1 MPHSNGAKKRFRQ
14 DAKRRVRNRSRKAEI
29 RTAIKRVLTAVE
41 QKDAELARRELR
53 NAQQKLDKAAF
64 KRVLHPNTSARQK
77 AALTRRVQA
86 LEAAASV

>member
-1 MPHSNGAKKRFRQ
+1 MPHSNSAQKRFRQ

-29 RTAIKRVLTAVE
+29 RTAIKRVLSAVE
-41 QKDAELARRELR
+41 QNDAVLARRELSI
-53 NAQQKLDKAAF
+53 AQQKLDKAAF

-86 LEAAASV
+86 LETTSS